1 MIDIKQPN
9 ISFQGSKLV
18 QQYYRCMGE
27 VDRYR
32 FGAYTGVYKI
42 AIGGNKWQNSV
53 IHYQQYKYFSYYNE
67 NVSAVKIL

>member
-32 FGAYTGVYKI
+32 FGAYTGIYKI

-53 IHYQQYKYFSYYNE
+53 IH
-67 NVSAVKIL
+67 